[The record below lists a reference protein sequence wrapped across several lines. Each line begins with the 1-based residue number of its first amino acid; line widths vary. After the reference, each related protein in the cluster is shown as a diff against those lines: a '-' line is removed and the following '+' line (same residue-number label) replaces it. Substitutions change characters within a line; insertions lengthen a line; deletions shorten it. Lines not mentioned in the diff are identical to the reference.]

1 MSLVTGSMLPR
12 NFWRWA
18 AALGLG
24 FFAGVFTA
32 VADSPM
38 FPGWY
43 TLFRDGIVEMI
54 PCVVALRMTL
64 TKGSAPAAK

>member
-1 MSLVTGSMLPR
+1 MSLVNGTMLPR

-32 VADSPM
+32 VADSPT
-38 FPGWY
+38 FPGAY

-64 TKGSAPAAK
+64 SKKGTGPAK